1 MDLAAVA
8 VIPPVLADVAAFC
21 GATLV
26 VITFLAAISRLRWV
40 RWSWRHLISDPLA
53 GWLRNVVLDGAREWH
68 REAVEPRLSAIEAQL
83 RTNGGGTL
91 RDAVD
96 AAAADAREAKAWAR
110 RFAEKQGF
118 PPGMDPTEHDR
129 G

>member
-1 MDLAAVA
+1 MIASVPS
-8 VIPPVLADVAAFC
+8 VVTDVAAFC
-21 GATLV
+21 GAVLV

-40 RWSWRHLISDPLA
+40 RWTWRHLISDPLA
-53 GWLRNVVLDGAREWH
+53 GWLRGVVLDVVREWH
-68 REAVEPRLSAIEAQL
+68 AEAVEPRLSAIEAQL

-96 AAAADAREAKAWAR
+96 AAARDAREAKAWAR

-118 PPGMDPTEHDR
+118 PPGMDPTEP
-129 G
+129 GQT

>member
-1 MDLAAVA
+1 VIAAVPTIITS
-8 VIPPVLADVAAFC
+8 VVAFC
-21 GATLV
+21 GAALV

-40 RWSWRHLISDPLA
+40 RWTWRHLISDPLA

-96 AAAADAREAKAWAR
+96 SAAREAREAKAWAQR
-110 RFAEKQGF
+110 LAERQGF
-118 PPGMDPTEHDR
+118 PPGMDPTER
-129 G
+129 P